1 MNTSRFFTL
10 AALILFFWL
19 VYRERL
25 IMSQFIVL
33 ISSFNILWLLLI
45 VALVLIYYWVYSL
58 MIGEACAIMDHRS
71 RPGQNYRTSFIIVTL
86 NLAFPTAGLAGVI
99 PLKKL
104 IRAADNSS
112 TIAVVCF
119 ILVTGSNFLVTML
132 SVIVTPLI
140 LHFNFTGLYRE
151 YYLALYGV
159 LWLLLIG
166 LLLLLW
172 AIRRSGRLNNII
184 RHVISHPRSLA
195 LLLLGAL
202 FSNAIAIVLLALI
215 LLALGAHAPLSV
227 VVIGYSLM
235 ALVWYISPTPQGIG
249 VVESV
254 GAITLMKLGQPAA
267 IAFSAPLLYRGF
279 IQWLPALI
287 GLVAMRRRGLFAR
300 IKQ

>member
-1 MNTSRFFTL
+1 MKFSRIFTL
-10 AALILFFWL
+10 VALVFFFWL

-25 IMSQFIVL
+25 IMSQFVVL
-33 ISSFNILWLLLI
+33 ISSFSIFWLLLI
-45 VALVLIYYWVYSL
+45 VALVLTYYWVYSL
-58 MIGEACAIMDHRS
+58 MIGEACLIMDHRS

-86 NLAFPTAGLAGVI
+86 NLAIPTAGLAGVI
-99 PLKKL
+99 PLKKM
-104 IRAADNSS
+104 INAAGNSS
-112 TIAVVCF
+112 TIAVVSF
-119 ILVTGSNFLVTML
+119 ILITGCNFLVTML
-132 SVIVTPLI
+132 LVIVTPLI

-172 AIRRSGRLNNII
+172 AIRRSGRLNDII
-184 RHVISHPRSLA
+184 RHVIRHPKNLA
-195 LLLLGAL
+195 RLLLGAL
-202 FSNAIAIVLLALI
+202 FNNSIAIVLLALI
-215 LLALGAHAPLSV
+215 LMALGASV
-227 VVIGYSLM
+227 QLPAVVIGYSIM

-254 GAITLMKLGQPAA
+254 GAVTLMRLGQPAA
-267 IAFSAPLLYRGF
+267 IAFSAPLIYRGF

-300 IKQ
+300 IRK